1 MFIFNITI
9 TIGNGN
15 GNVPKNMIHVYLI
28 GYSTCYYMDI
38 LHNYEKL
45 PAQKLLPKFLF
56 RKDFDQTWKENSGK
70 FELVFCPK
78 TVLCRLNIG
87 FLARQTPHM
96 IMSSAELRLSIFGTS
111 IILNSQTPQMIMS
124 SAELRLCIFGT
135 VIIVSFSTFRH
146 PT

>member
-1 MFIFNITI
+1 MFIFNKTI
-9 TIGNGN
+9 TIGNGY
-15 GNVPKNMIHVYLI
+15 GNVPKKMIHVYLI
-28 GYSTCYYMDI
+28 GYSKCYYMDI

-96 IMSSAELRLSIFGTS
+96 IMSSAEQSIAHISLQRHQRRWCTFFKPVYFFPKGTRKG
-111 IILNSQTPQMIMS
+111 L
-124 SAELRLCIFGT
+124 L
-135 VIIVSFSTFRH
+135 
-146 PT
+146 